1 MQLNG
6 KILTN
11 IALSALIL
19 LGITTTTGTARMVAQ
34 AAPINSPVLTVTQ
47 ADPIDWADPI
57 NGPAPVAWADP
68 IDNPVPDSAWADPIN
83 NPPSIVAD
91 QADPINRHS
100 STVGQADP
108 LNNPAL

>member
-19 LGITTTTGTARMVAQ
+19 LGITGTGTARMVAQ
-34 AAPINSPVLTVTQ
+34 ANPINSPALTVTQ

-57 NGPAPVAWADP
+57 NGHAPIAQADP
-68 IDNPVPDSAWADPIN
+68 LNSLVLTVTWADPIN
-83 NPPSIVAD
+83 NPASTVAD
-91 QADPINRHS
+91 QADPLNRHS
-100 STVGQADP
+100 STVGQANP
-108 LNNPAL
+108 INNP